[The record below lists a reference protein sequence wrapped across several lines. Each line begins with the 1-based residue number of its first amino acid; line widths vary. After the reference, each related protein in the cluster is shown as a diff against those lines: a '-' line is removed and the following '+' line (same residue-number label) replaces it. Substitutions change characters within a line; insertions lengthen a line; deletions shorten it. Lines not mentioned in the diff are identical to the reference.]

1 VERGIEGERF
11 LRNIMPF
18 KIKTAVYLKSVPDLK
33 QLPKSHLPEIA
44 FAGRSNVGKSSA
56 LNRLVNVKAL
66 AKTSSTPGKTRLI
79 NFFLINDNL
88 YFVDLP
94 GYGYAKTSK
103 SLKDSWGKLVENY
116 LKEREALKG
125 TVLLIDSRRG
135 ILEPDLQLLEWL
147 NFYGKERLIVLTKTD
162 KLNRSELLSCVK
174 QTSETLSVD
183 SDSLVLFSAKTGE
196 GKDRILRWIE
206 GIIK

>member
-1 VERGIEGERF
+1 
-11 LRNIMPF
+11 MPF
-18 KIKTAVYLKSVPDLK
+18 KIKTATYLKSVPDLK

-79 NFFLINDNL
+79 NFFLINENL

-94 GYGYAKTSK
+94 GYGYAKTSR
-103 SLKDSWGKLVENY
+103 SLKESWGKLVEDY
-116 LKEREALKG
+116 LKERETLKG

-135 ILEPDLQLLEWL
+135 VLEPDLQLLEWL
-147 NFYGKERLIVLTKTD
+147 DFYGKESLIVLTKTD
-162 KLNRSELLSCVK
+162 KLNRSELLSCVNK
-174 QTSETLSVD
+174 TRETLSAD

-196 GKDRILRWIE
+196 GKDKIMRWIE
-206 GIIK
+206 QVIE

>member
-1 VERGIEGERF
+1 
-11 LRNIMPF
+11 MPF
-18 KIKTAVYLKSVPDLK
+18 KIKTAVYLKSVADLK
-33 QLPKSHLPEIA
+33 QLPKGHLPEIA

-79 NFFLINDNL
+79 NFFLINENL

-116 LKEREALKG
+116 LKEREILKG

-135 ILEPDLQLLEWL
+135 ILEADLQLLGWL
-147 NFYGKERLIVLTKTD
+147 DFYRKERLIVLTKCD
-162 KLNRSELLSCVK
+162 KLKPSELLSCVK
-174 QTSETLSVD
+174 QTRETLSVD
-183 SDSLVLFSAKTGE
+183 SDSLVSFSAKTGE
-196 GKDRILRWIE
+196 GKDKLLRWIE
-206 GIIK
+206 RVIKNKN